1 MYHIFKCLQWVIN
14 INKKKTIFTLKDLP
28 KEKLTHT
35 QIHLKSRQWRRPA
48 DYNLLL
54 TTMKRYEDDN
64 RHR

>member
-14 INKKKTIFTLKDLP
+14 INKKNNFYAQRLFAQRKTYSYSNSLP
-28 KEKLTHT
+28 KEQTMT
-35 QIHLKSRQWRRPA
+35 A